1 MLLGDGFHLDV
12 SKIDLVHE
20 FVLDRAHRC
29 EYPHGRGMYGIV
41 HCISGTAEFR
51 FDFGDN
57 LTIKK
62 GDTLLLSPYAIYSI
76 YTQKE
81 FRHYTVNFK
90 AHQKTSQPDI
100 LNAPYR
106 LLNSTAAD
114 QFVIRLNKLNK
125 TWASKSLG
133 YEMLSISQLYA
144 LLYLFYIEYKSQELP
159 TESAARLRPA
169 KEKIELCFNQ
179 PISLEI
185 LAKYCNMS
193 VTNFRREWKKTYNS
207 TPLQYRDEI
216 RLSHSR
222 DLLVSG
228 IYSVSEVAERC
239 GFENTGYFIRFFK
252 KHTGLTP
259 AQFKKQSIII

>member
-1 MLLGDGFHLDV
+1 MLLSDGFYLDV
-12 SKIDLVHE
+12 SEIHLVHE
-20 FVLDRAHRC
+20 FVLDRAHQC
-29 EYPHGRGMYGIV
+29 EYLNGRGMYGIV
-41 HCISGTAEFR
+41 HCISGTTEFC
-51 FDFGDN
+51 FDSGET
-57 LTIKK
+57 LTMEK
-62 GDTLLLSPYAIYSI
+62 GDTLLLSPNSRYST
-76 YTQKE
+76 YTQME
-81 FRHYTVNFK
+81 FQHYTVNFK
-90 AHQKTSQPDI
+90 THENTLCPDF
-100 LNAPYR
+100 LNAPFR
-106 LLNSTAAD
+106 LLKGTAAD
-114 QFVIRLNKLNK
+114 QFVVRLNKLNK
-125 TWASKSLG
+125 IWSSKGLG
-133 YEMLSISQLYA
+133 YEMLSMSQLYA
-144 LLYLFYIEYKSQELP
+144 LLSLFYVEYKCQGLP
-159 TESAARLRPA
+159 MESAIRLRPA

-252 KHTGLTP
+252 KHTGITP